1 MPPIQKNTVE
11 NNTDAYWSVPVENTL
26 AALQSSS
33 AGLTSREAENR
44 QKTYGL
50 NQTATP
56 SSYSDVKLFL
66 QQFKSPITLML
77 LGASTLSLFLGD
89 PTDAVI
95 IFIIVGISSVLGFWQ
110 EKSAGDAV
118 KKLLSLV
125 EITANVLRDGKF
137 AEIPLKQIV
146 PGDIVELN
154 AGDVIPAD
162 CQLISSNELFTN
174 EAAFTGETFP
184 VEKKTGAIA
193 ADSPLAARCN
203 MLFMGSNVISGAATA
218 LAVKTGLKTEFGH
231 ISAKLKEAQPE
242 TDFERGIRRLGY
254 LLMQLT
260 TIMLVVIF
268 FVNTLMHKPVID
280 SFLFALALA
289 VGLTPQL
296 LPAIIS
302 VNLAKGA
309 RRMAGQKVIVKRL
322 SAIESLGSMSVMCS
336 DKTGTLTEGIVTLD
350 SALDAFGKPS
360 DEILFLAGAN
370 SALQQGFQNP
380 IDVAIIEK
388 APKDVQSLKRVD
400 EIPYDFIR
408 KRLAILTALPAG
420 NTLIVK
426 GALNNVLEVCT
437 TVKTASGNIE
447 DIKQHLPEIQKQYQQ
462 FSDNGYRTLGLC
474 VKLMPGIT
482 TITKADEAGLT
493 FAGFLTFYDPVKKDA
508 ADIVKQL
515 KDMGISLKVITGDNA
530 LVAKHIAGIMN
541 LDNPVV
547 LTGNDI
553 RMMSDDALFSSVK
566 NTQIFAEIEPNQK
579 ERIVLALK
587 KSGCVTGYMGDGIN
601 DANALRAA
609 DVGISVNTAV
619 DVAKEAAD
627 LVLLDKDLSVLIN
640 GVKEGRRVFTNT
652 IKYIFMATSANFG
665 NMFSMAGA
673 SLLLPF
679 LPLLPKQILLTNLM
693 TDFPSMAIATD
704 NIDLEDCIH
713 PRKWDIAF
721 IRRFMIFFGLLSSV
735 FDYITFWVLL
745 HFLKAGADEFR
756 TGWFLES
763 VVSATLIVL
772 VIRTRNSFYKSRPGN
787 YLLLAT
793 LLVVA
798 FVAVLPMMPFAGALG
813 LVAVPPVFYLAM
825 LVIVL
830 AYLLCTEVVKKFF
843 FRRL

>member
-1 MPPIQKNTVE
+1 
-11 NNTDAYWSVPVENTL
+11 
-26 AALQSSS
+26 
-33 AGLTSREAENR
+33 
-44 QKTYGL
+44 
-50 NQTATP
+50 
-56 SSYSDVKLFL
+56 
-66 QQFKSPITLML
+66 ML

-89 PTDAVI
+89 PTDAII
-95 IFIIVGISSVLGFWQ
+95 IFIIVGISSMLGFWQ

-146 PGDIVELN
+146 PGDIVALN

-193 ADSPLAARCN
+193 ADSTLAARCN
-203 MLFMGSNVISGAATA
+203 MLFMGSNVISGTATA

-322 SAIESLGSMSVMCS
+322 SAIESLGSMNVMCS

-360 DEILFLAGAN
+360 DEILFLGGAN

-380 IDVAIIEK
+380 IDVAIMEK

-408 KRLAILTALPAG
+408 KRLSILTTLPTG

-437 TVKTASGNIE
+437 SVKTANGEIE
-447 DIKQHLPEIQKQYQQ
+447 SIDKHLPEIQKQYQQ
-462 FSDNGYRTLGLC
+462 FSDSGYRTLGLC
-474 VKLMPGIT
+474 VKLMPGVT

-515 KDMGISLKVITGDNA
+515 KDLGISLKVITGDNA

-553 RMMSDDALFSSVK
+553 RMMTEDALFASVK

-587 KSGCVTGYMGDGIN
+587 KAGFVTGYMGDGIN

-679 LPLLPKQILLTNLM
+679 LPLLPKQILLTNLL

-713 PRKWDIAF
+713 PRKWDISF

-763 VVSATLIVL
+763 VISATLIVL

-787 YLLLAT
+787 YLLIAT
-793 LLVVA
+793 LVVVA